1 MKKKNVDHMQ
11 RAQQSSAIHFKADLQ
26 FYAKKA
32 RKQGIND
39 KMQECNFVEC
49 IHLPMNSRQD
59 KWADSTT
66 DTGMEEESHQS
77 LKDIREG

>member
-1 MKKKNVDHMQ
+1 MQ

-26 FYAKKA
+26 FYAKKT

-59 KWADSTT
+59 K
-66 DTGMEEESHQS
+66 
-77 LKDIREG
+77 